1 LRLNPNILLP
11 LLLGLPV
18 PDQAQQKNV
27 LLIVVDD
34 LKPVL
39 GCYGSET
46 ILTPNMD
53 RLATEGVLFQNN
65 YCQKAVSGPSRS
77 SLLTGKRPDHIQVW
91 NMSSLIR
98 DVNPDIITLPQ
109 YFKNNGYETAG
120 IGKVFDPRNVDSG
133 HDAISW
139 TIPYTA
145 NWKLP
150 LAEGYEDILFGSYQ
164 SQAVRDSVAYYY
176 DRAADL
182 GLTGSA
188 AEDYVK
194 DHVKPSVESAPVP
207 DDAYREGA
215 FANEAI
221 RLLNEFSGGTK
232 PFFLAVGFKKPHLP
246 FVAPQKYWDMYNRE
260 EMPLANF
267 QSKALYSP
275 ECAFHNSEELRGY
288 TDIPDFSRFSNYE
301 EAILDADQQK
311 ELIHGYYACTSY
323 IDALVGKVLDE
334 LDRLDMRKNTIVLL
348 FGDHGWH
355 LGDHGLWGKH
365 TNFEQATRAPL
376 IISAPGYSTNSTSWA
391 ITEFLDIYPTLCEL
405 ANLPVPSDL
414 DGRSLVPNLA
424 DPVSP
429 GKEFAVSQYSRDRL
443 NGYTIRTG
451 RYRYTEW
458 FANGYRSF
466 DPYLESNISYTELYD
481 YQTDPEETENLAGAP
496 AYSVLS
502 EELHTAL
509 REFLENGSIP
519 LGRELPG
526 NSAGEE
532 YLVCPNPFSDRI
544 MLGTDH
550 EVSGPVLVR
559 VYSPEGKLL
568 HLSKAMPS
576 EPIDLS
582 GLKRGLFLLQVD
594 GIMTRVVKK

>member
-1 LRLNPNILLP
+1 M
-11 LLLGLPV
+11 
-18 PDQAQQKNV
+18 PDQAQHKNV
-27 LLIVVDD
+27 LFIVVDD

-46 ILTPNMD
+46 VLSPNID
-53 RLATEGVLFQNN
+53 QLATEGVLFQNN

-77 SLLTGKRPDHIQVW
+77 SLLTGKRPDHIRVW
-91 NMSSLIR
+91 NLSTQIR
-98 DVNPDIITLPQ
+98 DVNPDIVTLPQ

-145 NWKLP
+145 IWKLP
-150 LAEGYEDILFGSYQ
+150 LAEGYEDILYGSYQ

-176 DRAADL
+176 GIAADL
-182 GLTGSA
+182 GLTGDA
-188 AEDYVK
+188 ADDYVQ

-221 RLLNEFSGGTK
+221 RLLNEFSGGSK

-246 FVAPQKYWDMYNRE
+246 FVAPQKYWDLYDRE
-260 EMPLANF
+260 SMPLEIF
-267 QSKALYSP
+267 QQKALNSP
-275 ECAFHNSEELRGY
+275 ECAYHNSPELRGY
-288 TDIPDFSRFSNYE
+288 TDIPDFSSFSNYDD
-301 EAILDADQQK
+301 AILDEDQQK

-334 LDRLDMRKNTIVLL
+334 LDRLDMRKNTIVVL

-365 TNFEQATRAPL
+365 TNFEQATRAPM
-376 IISAPGYSTNSTSWA
+376 IISAPGYVSGASTGA
-391 ITEFLDIYPTLCEL
+391 LTEFLDIFPTLCEL
-405 ANLPVPSDL
+405 TDLPVPSDL
-414 DGRSLVPNLA
+414 DGRSLVPNLV
-424 DPVSP
+424 DPVAP
-429 GKEFAVSQYSRDRL
+429 GKEFSVSQYANDGL
-443 NGYTIRTG
+443 NGYSIRTA

-458 FANGYRSF
+458 FDNGYRSF
-466 DPYLESNISYTELYD
+466 DPYLESNVSYAELYD
-481 YQTDPEETENLAGAP
+481 YETDPGETENLAGTTG
-496 AYSVLS
+496 YTEISQ
-502 EELHTAL
+502 ELHTAL

-519 LGRELPG
+519 MGQELPMNQADG
-526 NSAGEE
+526 N
-532 YLVCPNPFSDRI
+532 YLVYPNPFSERISLRADRQA
-544 MLGTDH
+544 G
-550 EVSGPVLVR
+550 GPVLVR
-559 VYSPEGKLL
+559 VFSQEGKLL
-568 HLSKAMPS
+568 HLSRAMPG

-582 GLKRGLFLLQVD
+582 HLKQGMFLLQVNKRV
-594 GIMTRVVKK
+594 TRVIKK